1 MLQLSEMLPPRPEPW
16 WPLLKQCGVDTVI
29 ALLNGA
35 EQDQRMFASVGA
47 KGHGAAGEDEAPW
60 GLKAIQRDQQLFAEH
75 GFTVI
80 GIEDT
85 APMDKVRLG
94 LPGRD
99 EEIDNVITQVRAM
112 GQLGIPTLCYNW
124 MALSSWGRTNVAI
137 PARGG
142 ALVSGFNL
150 AESESRPPQVAPG
163 EVTEEQLWSA
173 LKYFLDAVVPVAE
186 ESGVRLG
193 LHPDDP
199 PRPWDRNLPRIMRSA
214 AAYRRLLA
222 LHPSPSNGITF
233 CQGNWALMPEVI
245 SGETDLPTLIRELGR
260 DHIAFVHFRDVRGTV
275 EDFRETFHDEGQTDL
290 PECMRAYAE
299 FDYSGPMRPDHVPT
313 MAGESNE
320 RPGYETLGR
329 LFALGYIRGLEQAA
343 YGNHPAAKGAA
354 ASDTVGAAR

>member
-1 MLQLSEMLPPRPEPW
+1 MVQLSEMLPPRPEAW
-16 WPLLKQCGVDTVI
+16 WPLLNQCGVNNVV

-35 EQDQRMFASVGA
+35 EQDQRMFTSVGA
-47 KGHGAAGEDEAPW
+47 RDPGASEDDEPW
-60 GLKAIQRDQQLFAEH
+60 GLKAIARDVALFAHH
-75 GFTVI
+75 GFKVI
-80 GIEDT
+80 AIEDT

-99 EEIDNVITQVRAM
+99 EQIDNVITQLRAM
-112 GQLGIPTLCYNW
+112 GQLEIPTLCYNW
-124 MALSSWGRTNVAI
+124 MAMASWGRTDTAI

-142 ALVSGFNL
+142 ALVTGFN
-150 AESESRPPQVAPG
+150 AAVFDARPALVEPG
-163 EVTEEQLWSA
+163 EVQAEQLWSA

-199 PRPWDRNLPRIMRSA
+199 PRAFDRNLPRIMSSV
-214 AAYRRLLA
+214 AAYRRLLD
-222 LHPSPSNGITF
+222 LYPSPNNGITF

-245 SGETDLPTLIRELGR
+245 AGETSLPELIREFGR
-260 DHIAFVHFRDVRGTV
+260 DRIQFVHFRDVHGTV

-299 FDYSGPMRPDHVPT
+299 VEFDGPMRPDHVPT

-329 LFALGYIRGLEQAA
+329 LFAVGYIRGLEQAA
-343 YGNHPAAKGAA
+343 YGNHPAAIGR
-354 ASDTVGAAR
+354 S